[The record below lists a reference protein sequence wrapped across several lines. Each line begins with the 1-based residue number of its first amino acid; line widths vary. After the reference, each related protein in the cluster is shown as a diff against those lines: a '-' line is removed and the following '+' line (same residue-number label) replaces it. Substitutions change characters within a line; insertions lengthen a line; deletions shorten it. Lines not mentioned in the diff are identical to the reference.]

1 MKGKNSYLDRLE
13 KEESSLGARQQE
25 LRKKRRFYESCQ
37 IFFGEATDAVLKHV
51 VPMISKIEGVEYV
64 DHVFSMEEE
73 DHYETFWVSPYEGQY
88 GVSGAELAATAE
100 PRQRL
105 VEGKAFRTRIIVDKA
120 TCDTFSLFSF
130 QKCDDYSSN
139 LAKLLATKKFVTV
152 KEYGIQT
159 EDFSDMFPYV
169 STYLGRLIEW
179 RLENDTKEI
188 PEEVLRD
195 IALKVTDETVSTASV
210 GSVKQAKK

>member
-1 MKGKNSYLDRLE
+1 M
-13 KEESSLGARQQE
+13 
-25 LRKKRRFYESCQ
+25 
-37 IFFGEATDAVLKHV
+37 
-51 VPMISKIEGVEYV
+51 
-64 DHVFSMEEE
+64 
-73 DHYETFWVSPYEGQY
+73 
-88 GVSGAELAATAE
+88 
-100 PRQRL
+100 
-105 VEGKAFRTRIIVDKA
+105 
-120 TCDTFSLFSF
+120 
-130 QKCDDYSSN
+130 
-139 LAKLLATKKFVTV
+139 ATKKFVTV